1 MSQRELG
8 DFCLDCHWEAFD
20 DVPGKMSFDQWTC
33 HDEHHAPSTSCG
45 MEDPCCKVD
54 NCSLNCSSV
63 CDGFVDCDNS
73 TVCSESHCD
82 DVNCGNTGPICFDKN
97 CFSDAQSVD
106 QSIAD
111 FLAEDATLSWDTSA
125 FLPTSGEQNNNP
137 QPSDAQTQFPNSSVE
152 QTPDAQFAFSP
163 PIRHIN
169 NHPSHN
175 ACHGFSKD
183 TVGLWSP
190 AYSSNTDLTNVDMYD
205 MLGAAPGFNN
215 VHQGHAIQ
223 NQPPNGGSFEKLPCF
238 LGNGAPSC
246 SDAGYQHLGCYLRNS
261 GDTGLHQFSRAQSQ
275 GRVHRHVHNH
285 AQHRVSHYARHSR
298 CSDSSHL
305 LSSPVETP
313 PPLDGGAS
321 SILTS
326 PTTALADDDEHV
338 CRWTLDR
345 GGMKSVCGAFF
356 ADASGLQQHLVSEHM
371 VPIDGAKGYG
381 YYCRWEGCH
390 RPDEPF
396 SQKSKLQ
403 GHFLTH
409 SNYKSFKCSVC
420 GKPFARQATLE
431 RHERSHRGEKPYKC
445 KECGKAFTDSSEL
458 KTHSRTHTGEKP
470 FKCTFPGC
478 NFQTGDSSN
487 MSSHKLTHG
496 ERKHKCNF
504 PGCSKSFTR
513 PDQLKRHQKT
523 THKLNSPAVSS
534 SSSSSSSPT
543 IDQFPFPPSVETAS

>member
-1 MSQRELG
+1 MSLPELG
-8 DFCLDCHWEAFD
+8 EFCLDCHWEALD
-20 DVPGKMSFDQWTC
+20 ATPARMSMLPPGAVAPDQWAC
-33 HDEHHAPSTSCG
+33 HRDEHSTSCG
-45 MEDPCCKVD
+45 IDDSCCKVD

-97 CFSDAQSVD
+97 CFGDSQSVD
-106 QSIAD
+106 HSIAD
-111 FLAEDATLSWDTSA
+111 FLAQDASLTWDPSA
-125 FLPTSGEQNNNP
+125 FLPPTSGEQSQNP
-137 QPSDAQTQFPNSSVE
+137 QSSEAETQLPKGSGDE
-152 QTPDAQFAFSP
+152 QTPDAQLAFSQ
-163 PIRHIN
+163 
-169 NHPSHN
+169 PSHSH

-183 TVGLWSP
+183 NVGLWSP
-190 AYSSNTDLTNVDMYD
+190 AYSSQTDLTNVDMYD
-205 MLGAAPGFNN
+205 MLGASSGVPN
-215 VHQGHAIQ
+215 VQQGQ
-223 NQPPNGGSFEKLPCF
+223 PNGGNFEKLPCF
-238 LGNGAPSC
+238 VGNGAPSC

-261 GDTGLHQFSRAQSQ
+261 GDTGLQQFSRAQSQ
-275 GRVHRHVHNH
+275 ARVHRHLHSH
-285 AQHRVSHYARHSR
+285 SHHRVSHYARHSR

-313 PPLDGGAS
+313 PPLDGGTS

-326 PTTALADDDEHV
+326 PTTALADDDESHV

-345 GGMKSVCGAFF
+345 AGTKSVCGAFF
-356 ADASGLQQHLVSEHM
+356 ADASALQQHLVTEHIDP
-371 VPIDGAKGYG
+371 VDGAKGYG

-420 GKPFARQATLE
+420 GKLFARQATLE

-445 KECGKAFTDSSEL
+445 QECGKAFTDSSEL
-458 KTHSRTHTGEKP
+458 KTHTRTHTGEKP

-523 THKLNSPAVSS
+523 THKLDTPAVST
-534 SSSSSSSPT
+534 PA
-543 IDQFPFPPSVETAS
+543 IDRSPFPSVAATS